1 MTLHAW
7 IWVWHDSLIS
17 RDIFILRHVTH
28 MGIVIPEYVHE
39 CDMTQ
44 YGWVMSHL
52 SMFMSVTWLIL
63 IESCHTWVCSWVW
76 HDSLWM
82 SHVTPEYLH
91 ECDMTHSYWVMS
103 HLSMFMC
110 VTWLIHIYECNMT
123 HYGWVMSHLN
133 SWVWHDSFILS
144 HVTPE
149 YVYECDITHYEWV
162 MPYLNN
168 FMSVTW

>member
-1 MTLHAW
+1 
-7 IWVWHDSLIS
+7 
-17 RDIFILRHVTH
+17 
-28 MGIVIPEYVHE
+28 
-39 CDMTQ
+39 
-44 YGWVMSHL
+44 
-52 SMFMSVTWLIL
+52 
-63 IESCHTWVCSWVW
+63 
-76 HDSLWM
+76 M
-82 SHVTPEYLH
+82 SHVTPEYVH

-168 FMSVTW
+168 FMSVTWLTMNESCHTWIRSWVWHDSFILSHVTPEYVHEGDMTHSWLIHITRVLVLCGAWCMWGGYD